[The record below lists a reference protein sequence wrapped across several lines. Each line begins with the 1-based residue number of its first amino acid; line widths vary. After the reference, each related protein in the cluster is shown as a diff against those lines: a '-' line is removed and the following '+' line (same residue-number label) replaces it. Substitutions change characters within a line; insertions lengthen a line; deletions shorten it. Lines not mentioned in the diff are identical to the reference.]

1 MSGSLGLNA
10 DQSQERHPACKYL
23 VREISMGSC
32 LRGLREGSI
41 TRSCAGGS
49 GGGSGGGGSGGG
61 GGGGSGGGGR
71 SGGGGGG
78 GGGSSSSNTSCIRT
92 SAFFF
97 IGMDFGYVRC
107 LR

>member
-61 GGGGSGGGGR
+61 GGC
-71 SGGGGGG
+71 
-78 GGGSSSSNTSCIRT
+78 GGSSSSNTSCIRT